1 MNGIETTNR
10 VDRPMENR
18 SVEQQLAIVAVL
30 QDTDSSARAVPRCP
44 ARSKQSGLTLIE
56 LMIALG
62 LGVFLL
68 SGILQVFLGS
78 RQSFE
83 VIHAQAA
90 MQEAGRFSM
99 TLVGGTLRQAG
110 YINAGAIDPNQGDE
124 MAQKLANIID
134 GEDKFEEHWPAE
146 NNFEAGAAV
155 YGQDS
160 PTGLGLTDADGDS
173 EVVSF
178 RIQGDVDV
186 AMTDCAGNDMPDGET
201 DIVEMSYYV
210 DSDDQLRCQTSRDA
224 TNPGSHVLVSGVEQM
239 KVIYGVSDDTPPFR
253 PIKYVDS
260 ASMGVD
266 DWPNVVA
273 VRLGLLTIS
282 DNTPLDRVDTTFSL
296 LGTDVDAGADGRARR
311 VFTQTITLRNRL
323 FE

>member
-1 MNGIETTNR
+1 MKSR
-10 VDRPMENR
+10 QR
-18 SVEQQLAIVAVL
+18 
-30 QDTDSSARAVPRCP
+30 
-44 ARSKQSGLTLIE
+44 GLTMIE
-56 LMIALG
+56 LLIALG

-68 SGILQVFLGS
+68 SGILQVFMGS

-90 MQEAGRFSM
+90 MQEAGRFGM

-110 YINAGAIDPNQGDE
+110 YINAGIIDPAQGDE

-146 NNFEAGAAV
+146 NNFEAGSAV

-160 PTGLGLTDADGDS
+160 PASLGLTDADGDS
-173 EVVSF
+173 EVVTF
-178 RIQGDVDV
+178 RVQGDPDV
-186 AMTDCAGNDMPDGET
+186 TLIDCAGNDMPTGET
-201 DIVEMSYYV
+201 EIVEMSYYV
-210 DSDDQLRCQTSRDA
+210 DTDEQLRCQTSRDA
-224 TNPGSHVLVSGVEQM
+224 NNPGSHILVSGVEQM
-239 KVIYGVSDDTPPFR
+239 KVIYGVSDPNPPFR
-253 PIKYVDS
+253 PVKYVES
-260 ASMGVD
+260 ADMAAD

-273 VRLGLLTIS
+273 VRLGFLTVS
-282 DNTPLDRVDTTFSL
+282 DNSPLERSDITYNL

-311 VFTQTITLRNRL
+311 VFTQTVTLRNRL